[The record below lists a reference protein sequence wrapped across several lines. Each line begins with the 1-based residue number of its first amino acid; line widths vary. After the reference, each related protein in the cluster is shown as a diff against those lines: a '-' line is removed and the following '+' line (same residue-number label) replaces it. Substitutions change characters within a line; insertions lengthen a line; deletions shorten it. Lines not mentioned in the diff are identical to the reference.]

1 MLKRI
6 FHITPSNCPFIGWV
20 NPPMCLR
27 STRIIPGLLRNIN
40 KLQAELFTREQEI
53 RKKKRVIW
61 LLILALVIGSL
72 LVSIVCCD

>member
-1 MLKRI
+1 
-6 FHITPSNCPFIGWV
+6 
-20 NPPMCLR
+20 MCLR

-40 KLQAELFTREQEI
+40 NLQAELFTREQVI
-53 RKKKRVIW
+53 RKKKMVIW